1 MKPKYIMLA
10 LIVGVVVVLDQLTKM
25 WVVNAIPL
33 YKTIPVIPGF
43 LSLTHYQN
51 PGVAFGIFSKN
62 SSNLVQIFIMCAA
75 VVAVFIIF
83 YFYTK
88 ADRKY
93 PLMLVGFSLIM
104 GGAVGNL
111 IDRFR
116 MSKVVDFIEVY
127 LGSFTWPAFNVA
139 DSAITV
145 GVMIF
150 AFYMIFRRPENF

>member
-1 MKPKYIMLA
+1 MKPKYIILS
-10 LIVGVVVVLDQLTKM
+10 LIVGLVVLLDQLTKVL
-25 WVVNAIPL
+25 VVNTIPL

-43 LSLTHYQN
+43 LNLTHYQN
-51 PGVAFGIFSKN
+51 PGIAFGIFSKN
-62 SSNLVQIFIMCAA
+62 SSNLTQIILMCAA
-75 VVAVFIIF
+75 IGAVFIIF

-93 PLMLVGFSLIM
+93 PLMLAGFSLIM

-127 LGSFTWPAFNVA
+127 LGSFIWPAFNIA

-145 GVMIF
+145 GVVIF
-150 AFYMIFRRPENF
+150 AYYMIFKKPENF